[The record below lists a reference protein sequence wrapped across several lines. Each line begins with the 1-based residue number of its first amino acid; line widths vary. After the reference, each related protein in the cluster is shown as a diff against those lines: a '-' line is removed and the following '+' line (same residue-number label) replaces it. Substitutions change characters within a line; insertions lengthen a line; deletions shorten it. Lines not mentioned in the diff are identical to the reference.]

1 MKNLLLSTVAAL
13 AITTTLGADE
23 ISDLKAQL
31 KILSDRIS
39 AMEAKPQT
47 STTNTATDA
56 RISALEESN
65 KKHVEQTDALTSE
78 LINVQNQTSFTAVDP
93 SKSIQGLGAAAS
105 KVYYSKN
112 PLSIGGYGELFYSK
126 INDSVGTGSRAGV
139 SANRA
144 KDDFGDT
151 YRFIPYIGYKF
162 SDNIILN
169 SEIEFEHGNE
179 VWIEQLYVDFI
190 LDKMATVRVGDQI
203 VPMGY
208 TNLYHEPTLFNT
220 VQRPDVERLLIP
232 STWHELGV
240 SVYGQTDNFW
250 YQVGVV
256 AALDMN
262 HPTSGA
268 YGTIGSTTAPQ
279 NWIRKARVGAE
290 SDQGIDNIAMVARL
304 DYNGINGLQIGVSGY
319 TGKAGNATVSGA
331 EEGRITMYDI
341 HAVYQN
347 EGFKARALYTE
358 THLSNAG
365 SYDTNTSDT
374 TYVPT
379 SARGGYVNLE
389 YNILP
394 LFTTSTDRMP
404 IFFQYENYNLATKT
418 TGDRSFGTTTSY
430 TYGLNYFPHD
440 QVVLKAEYMLRHN
453 KNTATRSSDINEGI
467 YSLGLGFIF

>member
-1 MKNLLLSTVAAL
+1 MKFLILSAVTAM

-23 ISDLKAQL
+23 LSDLKTQL
-31 KILSDRIS
+31 KILSDRLS
-39 AMEAKPQT
+39 TLEA
-47 STTNTATDA
+47 N
-56 RISALEESN
+56 E
-65 KKHVEQTDALTSE
+65 KKQVEQTDALTSE
-78 LINVQNQTSFTAVDP
+78 LINVQNQTSFTAVDA
-93 SKSIQGLGAAAS
+93 SKAIQGLGAAAS

-112 PLSIGGYGELFYSK
+112 PLSIGGYGELYYSK
-126 INDSVGTGSRAGV
+126 HNDSVGTGST
-139 SANRA
+139 
-144 KDDFGDT
+144 KDNYGDT

-162 SDNIILN
+162 TDNIILN

-220 VQRPDVERLLIP
+220 VQRPDVEKQLIP

-250 YQVGVV
+250 YQIG
-256 AALDMN
+256 AFTALDFN
-262 HPTSGA
+262 HPTNGTSGSTGT
-268 YGTIGSTTAPQ
+268 YGTNEVAASNGA

-290 SDQGIDNIAMVARL
+290 SDKGIDNIAIVARL

-319 TGKAGNATVSGA
+319 TGKAGNVKVPGQT
-331 EEGRITMYDI
+331 EEGRMTMYDI

-358 THLSNAG
+358 SRLSNAG
-365 SYDTNTSDT
+365 SYDTNMSEG
-374 TYVPT
+374 
-379 SARGGYVNLE
+379 ARGGYVNLE
-389 YNILP
+389 YNIMP
-394 LFTTSTDRMP
+394 FFAQTTDRLP

-418 TGDRSFGTTTSY
+418 ANGKSFGTTESFT
-430 TYGLNYFPHD
+430 TGLNYFPHD

-453 KNTATRSSDINEGI
+453 KNYINTTKYINEGI